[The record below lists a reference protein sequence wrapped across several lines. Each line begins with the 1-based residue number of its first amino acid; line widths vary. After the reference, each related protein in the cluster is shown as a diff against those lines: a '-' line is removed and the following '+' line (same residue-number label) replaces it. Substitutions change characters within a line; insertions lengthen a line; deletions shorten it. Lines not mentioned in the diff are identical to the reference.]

1 LGEIGRKTIQL
12 TSLHQCKSIS
22 IAILMPKN
30 ESTLA
35 LRSRKVDM
43 ARLAA
48 LKPEWRVSMQ
58 ALLYRAQSL
67 GLIEKRKRH
76 GYGVVLQWIEPN
88 CENLPT
94 WIFQPSSQES

>member
-1 LGEIGRKTIQL
+1 
-12 TSLHQCKSIS
+12 
-22 IAILMPKN
+22 MPKN
-30 ESTLA
+30 EVMIA

-67 GLIEKRKRH
+67 GLIEKSQAAWLWRRFAIDRTKLR
-76 GYGVVLQWIEPN
+76 EPAH
-88 CENLPT
+88 LDFPA
-94 WIFQPSSQES
+94 SSPAS